1 MNHRGA
7 DAIIIRS
14 IIIIISSINI
24 ISSII
29 IPEGAGHYC
38 TVYSGPTPLA
48 ERCHLHTQLGAIWQ
62 KVCLKLRVLGF
73 SWEWNKEPIRY
84 KGNTHQEFRLI
95 YFEH

>member
-7 DAIIIRS
+7 DAIIINT
-14 IIIIISSINI
+14 IIISSVILI

-73 SWEWNKEPIRY
+73 SWEWNKESIRY